1 MLVLKMATRNIFR
14 NKKRTTVLSIAI
26 WFGVLIVIFTSSSF
40 KGISQQRVRDA
51 IDIQIGDLQIHNKK
65 FSENYE
71 LDEYIEDDV
80 QINKMLSKVPGI
92 EYAERNIVN
101 GTVSS
106 ANSSYPTQITG
117 IDTQK
122 EEKVSTIMQYIEKGT
137 KILPDSRNKILIGEG
152 LAKKLKVKLKSKIVL
167 TMQDA
172 DGDLVGGA
180 FRVAGIFETVNSEF
194 DKMYVFVSGKDLRRI
209 IRIDKPHEIAIQITD
224 KKATAESIKAII
236 KPNLPEKYIVEK
248 WDEVVPDLRYFADL
262 INGANLIFFS
272 IILVAMGFG
281 IMDLMFISI
290 FERTREI
297 GTLMIVGFSRSQA
310 ALMIIYETMILF
322 IAGGTAGII
331 GGIILTSIFEKIGMN
346 LTFLGGMETVG
357 IDSMVYP
364 LIDLTFLSLAF
375 LVMCFIALL
384 SSLMPMFKV
393 LKIKPAE
400 AVRS

>member
-1 MLVLKMATRNIFR
+1 MLVLKMAARNILR
-14 NKKRTTVLSIAI
+14 NKKRTMVLSIAI
-26 WFGVLIVIFTSSSF
+26 FIGVLTVIFTSAAF
-40 KGISQQRVRDA
+40 KGISEQRVRDA
-51 IDIQIGDLQIHNKK
+51 INIQIGDLQIHNKK

-71 LDEYIEDDV
+71 LNEYIENDLE
-80 QINKMLSKVPGI
+80 INEILNKIPNI
-92 EYAERNIVN
+92 EYTQRNIIN

-106 ANSSYPTQITG
+106 ANSSYPIQITG
-117 IDTQK
+117 INIQK
-122 EEKVSTIMQYIEKGT
+122 EENVSTIIQYIEQGS

-167 TMQDA
+167 TMQDI

-180 FRVAGIFETVNSEF
+180 FRVIGIFKTVNSEF
-194 DKMYVFVSGKDLRRI
+194 DKMSVFVSDKDLQKI
-209 IRIDKPHEIAIQITD
+209 IRINKPHEIVIKITNQETEENI
-224 KKATAESIKAII
+224 KKII
-236 KPNLPEKYIVEK
+236 NPKISEKYIVEK
-248 WDEVVPDLRYFADL
+248 WYEVVPDLKYFADL

-290 FERTREI
+290 FERTREL
-297 GTLMIVGFSRSQA
+297 GTLMIVGFSRTQA
-310 ALMIIYETMILF
+310 ALMVIFETMILF
-322 IAGGTAGII
+322 LI
-331 GGIILTSIFEKIGMN
+331 GGSLGITGGVILTSIFAQIGMN
-346 LTFLGGMETVG
+346 LTFLGGMEAVG
-357 IDSMVYP
+357 IDNIVYP
-364 LIDLTFLSLAF
+364 ITDMTFLSLAF

>member
-1 MLVLKMATRNIFR
+1 MLVLKMATRNILR
-14 NKKRTTVLSIAI
+14 NKKRTLVLSIAI
-26 WFGVLIVIFTSSSF
+26 CFGVLTVIFTSSTF

-71 LDEYIEDDV
+71 LNEYIKDELK
-80 QINKMLSKVPGI
+80 INKILNEIPNIK
-92 EYAERNIVN
+92 YTKRNIIN

-106 ANSSYPTQITG
+106 ANSSYPIQITG
-117 IDTQK
+117 IDIDN
-122 EEKVSTIMQYIEKGT
+122 EEKVSTIIRYIKQGS
-137 KILPDSRNKILIGEG
+137 KITDSSRNKILIGEG

-167 TMQDA
+167 TMQDI

-180 FRVAGIFETVNSEF
+180 FRIIGIFKTVNSEF
-194 DKMYVFVSGKDLRRI
+194 DKMNVFVSDKDLQKI
-209 IRIDKPHEIAIQITD
+209 IRIDKHHEIAIEITD
-224 KKATAESIKAII
+224 KESAESIKAKISPQLS
-236 KPNLPEKYIVEK
+236 KNTIVET
-248 WDEVVPDLRYFADL
+248 WYEVVPDLSYFADL
-262 INGANLIFFS
+262 IDGANLIFFS

-297 GTLMIVGFSRSQA
+297 GTLMIVGFSRTQA
-310 ALMIIYETMILF
+310 AFMIILETMILF
-322 IAGGTAGII
+322 IAGGSIGII
-331 GGIILTSIFEKIGMN
+331 GGIVLTFIFAQTGMN

-357 IDSMVYP
+357 IDSIVYP
-364 LIDLTFLSLAF
+364 VIDMKFLSLAF
-375 LVMCFIALL
+375 LVMCFVALL